1 MQNNKILYSAGGVII
16 LAVILIL
23 ANFVLGAFP
32 KRVDLTDGKLYTLSS
47 GTHSILDKMDQPLR
61 IRFYFSQGDAN
72 VPLPLKAFGRRVEDL
87 LNEYRQAGKGRI
99 TVEKFDPQP
108 DSDAEDAAALDGVE
122 AQQMPD
128 GNRFYL
134 GLALS
139 YGERRLALPALS
151 LDREQLLEYDLSR
164 AIAQA
169 ETKTKPIIG
178 VMTPT
183 SIFGSPGMP
192 MMGVPPSQKQVFI
205 GELERDFNLRRVR
218 MDADRIDDD
227 IKVLLVVHP
236 KEISDR
242 AQYAIDQFVMRG
254 GKLIAMVDPFS
265 YFDGA
270 AANPRGGGSGTASTM
285 DKLFRA
291 WGISFD
297 ATRVVQDTKYVSG
310 DGQNAMP
317 TVLSLVGPAF
327 NNDDVSTSKIGSA
340 LLPFAGVFTG
350 TPTAGLKETVL
361 LRTSKFSRLVDS
373 AKAADRGSSAMQDF
387 KPSDTEYPL
396 AIKLTGKF
404 KTAYPDGQPADKPKD
419 AKDTG
424 AKGPAGPGPA
434 APAKVAAKAE
444 TPSAPAAAQ
453 PASLRESPDTA
464 VILIGDVD
472 FVNDGAAVQIQNV
485 FGQRVVVPAN
495 GNLAFAQ
502 AVVEQFA
509 GDPALISLRSR
520 AVAARPFTVIRD
532 MEARAQQAYVG
543 KIQALETT
551 LQQTQQKLQAMQMAR
566 GPGQETSTILTPQ
579 QQSEIENF
587 RKITADT
594 RRELKNVRKELRRES
609 EGLEFWTKLI
619 NIGAVPLLVA
629 MVGILLAVSRRR
641 KTVKL

>member
-1 MQNNKILYSAGGVII
+1 
-16 LAVILIL
+16 
-23 ANFVLGAFP
+23 
-32 KRVDLTDGKLYTLSS
+32 
-47 GTHSILDKMDQPLR
+47 
-61 IRFYFSQGDAN
+61 
-72 VPLPLKAFGRRVEDL
+72 
-87 LNEYRQAGKGRI
+87 
-99 TVEKFDPQP
+99 
-108 DSDAEDAAALDGVE
+108 
-122 AQQMPD
+122 
-128 GNRFYL
+128 
-134 GLALS
+134 
-139 YGERRLALPALS
+139 
-151 LDREQLLEYDLSR
+151 
-164 AIAQA
+164 
-169 ETKTKPIIG
+169 
-178 VMTPT
+178 
-183 SIFGSPGMP
+183 
-192 MMGVPPSQKQVFI
+192 
-205 GELERDFNLRRVR
+205 
-218 MDADRIDDD
+218 
-227 IKVLLVVHP
+227 
-236 KEISDR
+236 
-242 AQYAIDQFVMRG
+242 
-254 GKLIAMVDPFS
+254 
-265 YFDGA
+265 
-270 AANPRGGGSGTASTM
+270 
-285 DKLFRA
+285 
-291 WGISFD
+291 
-297 ATRVVQDTKYVSG
+297 VQDTKYVSG

-327 NNDDVSTSKIGSA
+327 DKDDVSTSKIGSA

-350 TPTAGLKETVL
+350 TPAAGLKEAVL

-419 AKDTG
+419 AKD
-424 AKGPAGPGPA
+424 AKDAAAGPKPAGPA
-434 APAKVAAKAE
+434 APAKAE
-444 TPSAPAAAQ
+444 APAAPTAAQ
-453 PASLRESPDTA
+453 PASLKESPETA

-551 LQQTQQKLQAMQMAR
+551 LQQTQQKLQALQAAR
-566 GPGQETSTILTPQ
+566 GPGQESSTILTPQ
-579 QQSEIENF
+579 QQSEIDNF

-594 RRELKNVRKELRRES
+594 RRELKEVRKELRRES
-609 EGLEFWTKLI
+609 EGLEFWTKVI

-629 MVGILLAVSRRR
+629 IVGVLLAISRRR